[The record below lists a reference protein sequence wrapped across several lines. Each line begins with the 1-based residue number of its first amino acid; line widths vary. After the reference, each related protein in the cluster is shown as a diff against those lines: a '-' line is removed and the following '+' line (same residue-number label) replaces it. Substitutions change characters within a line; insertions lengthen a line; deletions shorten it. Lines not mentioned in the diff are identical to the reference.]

1 MTRTLGISGAQKAP
15 SAGSLISSALRL
27 PGDIEWSNESG
38 LEWLPEACGP
48 ASRFLYCD
56 AEQPDK
62 DNSVVPDAMQARP
75 FVIYYPEGCSPLAV
89 DFSEWEAR
97 ARNGLTA
104 HESAALAQ
112 ELMQSYG
119 GVNLDLVTAATDVSA
134 PSGTPNR
141 IPQTIMGLIQ
151 AMVQCNY
158 TGDIMFHAPAWTLPM
173 FLLDTELT
181 LTNGVYKLGHHTV
194 IFDAGYPNAAPT
206 DADAENEIGVDGVAW
221 IYATSPVEYALGPVM
236 EGGGAESKKG
246 ASARQNSVYVV
257 AERAAIVRF
266 DGCCVFAALAGVC

>member
-27 PGDIEWSNESG
+27 PGDIDWSHESG

-48 ASRFLYCD
+48 ASRFLYCND
-56 AEQPDK
+56 EQPDK

-89 DFSEWEAR
+89 DFSEWEDR

-104 HESAALAQ
+104 HESAALAL

-119 GVNLDLVTAATDVSA
+119 GVNLDLVTAATDVS
-134 PSGTPNR
+134 PVTPNR

-158 TGDIMFHAPAWTLPM
+158 TGDITFHAPAWTLPI
-173 FLLDTELT
+173 FLSGTQLT
-181 LTNGVYKLGHHTV
+181 LTNGVFKLGNHTV

-206 DADAENEIGVDGVAW
+206 SVDEGAVAPDGFAW
-221 IYATSPVEYALGPVM
+221 IYATSPIEYALGPVM

-246 ASARQNSVYVV
+246 ASARQNSVYVI
-257 AERAAIVRF
+257 AERPAIVRF
-266 DGCCVFAALAGVC
+266 DGCCVFAALAEVC